1 LKYLSASLSTGGVAG
16 GVTGGVVSGG
26 FISGGVVS
34 GGFISGG
41 VVCGVIGLISVV
53 SFPVIEVGFCIL
65 AKAFLFITFASGL
78 YVGVESVVAFTS
90 LVLFFVSVAGKTGL
104 TCLGVGL
111 NPNEL
116 ATLNDLFI
124 VGSNNLFIALFPKYC
139 HQFAIFNI

>member
-1 LKYLSASLSTGGVAG
+1 
-16 GVTGGVVSGG
+16 
-26 FISGGVVS
+26 
-34 GGFISGG
+34 
-41 VVCGVIGLISVV
+41 
-53 SFPVIEVGFCIL
+53 
-65 AKAFLFITFASGL
+65 
-78 YVGVESVVAFTS
+78 
-90 LVLFFVSVAGKTGL
+90 LFFVSVAGKTGL